1 MTATSPA
8 PAAPDAPG
16 RRPRRRTLLWAG
28 IAVVVLAVLALLVGP
43 RLYAASQEG
52 NAAAPL
58 APASQA
64 PAATEVPVDDPSAS
78 GSASPD
84 ATEAPAAPA
93 AVADGTWAVSGGTAG
108 YRVDEVLNGQDVT
121 VTGRTEQVS
130 GSFTT
135 AGGVL
140 TAGEVAV
147 DLASVT
153 TDSGAR
159 DAQFR
164 RIVGVD
170 ANPAATFVLSA
181 PVPLGGLAE
190 VGSSV
195 AVTLPGA
202 LTVNG
207 QARDV
212 QVAATAEL
220 TGEGAVTVTGAIP
233 VTWADHGVEA
243 PDLAIVK
250 VEDTGTLEFQ
260 VQATRG

>member
-1 MTATSPA
+1 MTVTSP
-8 PAAPDAPG
+8 APDAPG

-28 IAVVVLAVLALLVGP
+28 VVVVVLAVLALLVGP

-52 NAAAPL
+52 RAAAPL
-58 APASQA
+58 APASRA
-64 PAATEVPVDDPSAS
+64 PAATEVPA
-78 GSASPD
+78 
-84 ATEAPAAPA
+84 AAPA
-93 AVADGTWAVSGGTAG
+93 AGTSVADGAWAVTGGTAG

-121 VTGRTEQVS
+121 VTGRTDRVT

-135 AGGVL
+135 AGGAL

-195 AVTLPGA
+195 AVTLPGS

-233 VTWADHGVEA
+233 VTWADHGVQA
-243 PDLAIVK
+243 PDLAIVE
-250 VEDTGTLEFQ
+250 VEDAGTLEFQ
-260 VQATRG
+260 VRATRS